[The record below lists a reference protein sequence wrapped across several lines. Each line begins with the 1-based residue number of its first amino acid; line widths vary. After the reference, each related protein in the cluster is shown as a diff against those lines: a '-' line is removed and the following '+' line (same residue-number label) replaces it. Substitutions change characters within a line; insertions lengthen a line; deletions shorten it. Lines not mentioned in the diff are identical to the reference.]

1 MQILNRERNEIDNK
15 YKWDLIL
22 VYKNIDDWNND
33 FSLLKDKIDDFTKY
47 KGVFTKSPKKLY
59 AALKLDEEINR
70 LFGKLFTYAVRKSD
84 EDRRISENE
93 SIRKQIVSLSTDF
106 NEKSSFFVPEIMKLN
121 EGKIRQYMEEFDE
134 LKLYDFFFKD
144 LFRFKKHTLSKK
156 EEKILASASEVL
168 NAPEEIFD
176 KLNDADLKFGIIKD
190 ESGNEVELSKG
201 NYSKYIS
208 SQDREIRKNAYY
220 TFYESYRS
228 HKATL
233 SETLISNVKADYF
246 LSKNRRYKS
255 SLQAALF
262 QNNIDIKVYDNVINT
277 VHNNL
282 DKMHKYMR
290 MKKDILKLEDFNIY
304 DFYVDLISEYDI
316 EYKYEDALKIIFDAL
331 KPMGEKYITDAK
343 KIFDN
348 HYVDVFENV
357 GKRSGAYSSGSYDT
371 PPYILLNYGGKYHD
385 VSTIIHELGHSMHT
399 YYSNAN
405 QPYIYSHYS
414 IFLAEIA
421 SNVNEMIL
429 NMYMLDHAKDNKEKL
444 YLINAFLENVKGSI
458 YRQAM
463 FAEFEK
469 IIHEFEVNG
478 EILTG
483 DKLCDIYYE
492 LNKKYYGDDVI
503 YDENIRYE
511 WMRIPH
517 FYYKFYVYQYAT
529 GLTAAFF
536 IAKNI
541 YEDKEGM
548 RDKYIKFLSSGGSDY
563 PLELLKI
570 MDIDMTSNETIDK
583 ILKYFDEQIDEF
595 IETYNKE

>member
-1 MQILNRERNEIDNK
+1 
-15 YKWDLIL
+15 
-22 VYKNIDDWNND
+22 
-33 FSLLKDKIDDFTKY
+33 
-47 KGVFTKSPKKLY
+47 
-59 AALKLDEEINR
+59 
-70 LFGKLFTYAVRKSD
+70 
-84 EDRRISENE
+84 
-93 SIRKQIVSLSTDF
+93 
-106 NEKSSFFVPEIMKLN
+106 
-121 EGKIRQYMEEFDE
+121 
-134 LKLYDFFFKD
+134 
-144 LFRFKKHTLSKK
+144 
-156 EEKILASASEVL
+156 
-168 NAPEEIFD
+168 
-176 KLNDADLKFGIIKD
+176 
-190 ESGNEVELSKG
+190 
-201 NYSKYIS
+201 
-208 SQDREIRKNAYY
+208 
-220 TFYESYRS
+220 
-228 HKATL
+228 
-233 SETLISNVKADYF
+233 
-246 LSKNRRYKS
+246 
-255 SLQAALF
+255 
-262 QNNIDIKVYDNVINT
+262 
-277 VHNNL
+277 
-282 DKMHKYMR
+282 
-290 MKKDILKLEDFNIY
+290 
-304 DFYVDLISEYDI
+304 
-316 EYKYEDALKIIFDAL
+316 
-331 KPMGEKYITDAK
+331 
-343 KIFDN
+343 
-348 HYVDVFENV
+348 
-357 GKRSGAYSSGSYDT
+357 
-371 PPYILLNYGGKYHD
+371 
-385 VSTIIHELGHSMHT
+385 MHT

-570 MDIDMTSNETIDK
+570 MDIDMTSSETIDK